1 MSLPQPPSSAH
12 CYRHPDRET
21 GRRCTRCGKPA
32 CSDCLVQAAVGSHCL
47 DCIKA
52 AQPDLKTRVKY
63 ATAKQ
68 HTLATYVLMA
78 INFAVFVWISAG
90 DTSTLGGGLGGGQV
104 SERQFELGLNRLQL
118 HATHEWYRLL
128 TSGFLHFGVLHI
140 ALNMYILYALG
151 QMLERT
157 LGPVK
162 FALMYFAALLGGSA
176 GVLLLAGPNDR
187 AITGGA
193 SGAVFGLLAAAA
205 IAMHREGI
213 NIMQTGIGRALVI
226 NLVFT
231 FVIPG
236 ISIGG
241 HLGGIVAG
249 AACGAVMLAPKWK
262 PVPNWARFATPVAVG
277 ILAVV
282 ISVVRVG

>member
-1 MSLPQPPSSAH
+1 MTYHLTLVEVLAIHDDQI
-12 CYRHPDRET
+12 
-21 GRRCTRCGKPA
+21 RR
-32 CSDCLVQAAVGSHCL
+32 
-47 DCIKA
+47 
-52 AQPDLKTRVKY
+52 Y
-63 ATAKQ
+63 
-68 HTLATYVLMA
+68 
-78 INFAVFVWISAG
+78 
-90 DTSTLGGGLGGGQV
+90 
-104 SERQFELGLNRLQL
+104 
-118 HATHEWYRLL
+118 
-128 TSGFLHFGVLHI
+128 
-140 ALNMYILYALG
+140 
-151 QMLERT
+151 
-157 LGPVK
+157 
-162 FALMYFAALLGGSA
+162 GGSA
-176 GVLLLAGPNDR
+176 GVLLLAGSNDR

-262 PVPNWARFATPVAVG
+262 PVPNWAKFATPVAVG